1 MTGTIGLYIKY
12 VAIAIRAQ
20 MQYRLSFVMSAI
32 GNLLGTAMEF
42 LMMWALFDRFKTL
55 NGWSLPE
62 AAVIY
67 GIVHVAFAI
76 GETIPRGFD
85 VFPGMIKSGDFDRIL
100 LRPRNTVLQ
109 ILGQEIQFSKV
120 GRLAQGLCVLL
131 WGASALHI
139 IWTPAKI
146 ALTIGAIIGGVCF
159 FFGLF
164 VLQATMAFWTIDSLE
179 IINTLTDGGVETAQF
194 PISIYRP
201 WFRRF
206 FTFVVPLAFVNYF
219 PSLAIL
225 DRPEN
230 ATLPAL
236 LSWIAPGVGVAF
248 LIVCL
253 QAWKIG
259 VRHYCSTGS

>member
-1 MTGTIGLYIKY
+1 
-12 VAIAIRAQ
+12 
-20 MQYRLSFVMSAI
+20 MSAV
-32 GNLLGTAMEF
+32 GNLLTTAMEF
-42 LMMWALFDRFKTL
+42 MVMWTLFDRFKAL
-55 NGWSLPE
+55 NGWSLAE
-62 AAVIY
+62 AAIIY

-85 VFPGMIKSGDFDRIL
+85 VFPGMIKSGNFDRVL

-109 ILGQEIQFSKV
+109 ILGQEIKFTKV
-120 GRLAQGLCVLL
+120 GRFAQGFCVLL
-131 WGASALHI
+131 WGANTLQI

-146 ALTIGAIIGGVCF
+146 ALTLGAITGGTCF

-164 VLQATMAFWTIDSLE
+164 VLQATMAFWTVDSLE

-194 PISIYRP
+194 PLSIYRP

-206 FTFVVPLAFVNYF
+206 FTFVVPLAFVNYY

-225 DRPEN
+225 GRPES
-230 ATLPAL
+230 ASLPAM
-236 LSWIAPGVGVAF
+236 LSWLAPGVGIAF
-248 LIVCL
+248 LIICL